1 MNVRE
6 FSIRRLAGACAA
18 NATKAAV
25 AGLLLAGTAA
35 AQSWDVSQ
43 MFTGSTNSAVIPTSS
58 PWRAGKLT
66 GPNCTTGFAVLN
78 FQHTSMSPVRG
89 LRAASPADLPAV
101 GSTSTSFTSLGP
113 NQITVPTNGVW
124 LHPAQGPQGRNGD
137 GDCAAVRFTAPSG
150 LQKTYS
156 YSGSFY
162 GAYTQHNNA
171 VVIAGIGNTVNGNGV
186 VPKILRNG
194 VLITTPT
201 LTPTVTSNEQI
212 FTNSVLL
219 NAGDTLDFAVNNNGD
234 YTSDSTILKLIVA
247 GPTTMYPHG
256 ITAVTPGPVNTCAPY
271 RLCFD
276 VNVPNG
282 PVGNGSAN
290 LSLQIVNNSVT
301 PPTVIATPPP
311 KTTAVDGLIC
321 FDMPA
326 LPAGTSYDYVVT
338 TNFTQP
344 VPGGNPLTAQT
355 VLQSPIQGP
364 NNDLVCQGGSP
375 ASTCC
380 PPVNH
385 DIVAGMFNDNHS
397 NTSTSYNEFLV
408 PNAPATVNF
417 VNGLASYLAY
427 LKFVCPQIVG
437 LRAEFFTGQVAAPL
451 SPGSPGPTGNAGPLS
466 GAQLAASPA
475 NTYTSN
481 VWGVGVVSALNNQL
495 NPGFNN
501 APRVPGLYYRTSVKI
516 TGVNAS
522 GVAVNCGFDAIEC
535 AKGDSYG
542 FVHSSTA
549 GMKVGPG
556 GATQSKFRTP

>member
-35 AQSWDVSQ
+35 AQPWDVSQ
-43 MFTGSTNSAVIPTSS
+43 MFTGPTNSAVIPTNS
-58 PWRAGKLT
+58 PWLAGKLT
-66 GPNCTTGFAVLN
+66 GPNCTTGFAVLSV
-78 FQHTSMSPVRG
+78 QHTSMSPVRG

-137 GDCAAVRFTAPSG
+137 GDCAAVRFTAPLG
-150 LQKTYS
+150 PKTYFF
-156 YSGSFY
+156 SGSFY
-162 GAYTQHNNA
+162 GAYTRHNNA

-186 VPKILRNG
+186 MPKILKNG
-194 VLITTPT
+194 VLINNLTPA

-212 FTNSVLL
+212 FSSSVPL
-219 NAGDTLDFAVNNNGD
+219 NAGDTLDFAVSNNGD

-247 GPTTMYPHG
+247 VPTTMYPHG
-256 ITAVTPGPVNTCAPY
+256 TTAVTPGPVNTCAPY
-271 RLCFD
+271 KLCFD

-282 PVGNGSAN
+282 PLGNGSAN

-301 PPTVIATPPP
+301 PPAVIATPPP

-344 VPGGNPLTAQT
+344 VTGGTPVTAQT

-364 NNDLVCQGGSP
+364 NNDLVCPRGLA

-380 PPVNH
+380 PPMSNAMLVPMWGYSGQNAGTYTQPLNINATATQSFV
-385 DIVAGMFNDNHS
+385 DGMNAYWPLIKYLCPQTVALKV
-397 NTSTSYNEFLV
+397 EFLRAGV
-408 PNAPATVNF
+408 SAPTVL
-417 VNGLASYLAY
+417 NGP
-427 LKFVCPQIVG
+427 V
-437 LRAEFFTGQVAAPL
+437 
-451 SPGSPGPTGNAGPLS
+451 GPLPS
-466 GAQLAASPA
+466 NPTVSVVTWNSASMSVNSFNAQLVQI
-475 NTYTSN
+475 NN
-481 VWGVGVVSALNNQL
+481 LALNTNQ
-495 NPGFNN
+495 
-501 APRVPGLYYRTSVKI
+501 ASRTTVRI
-516 TGVNAS
+516 TGIGAN
-522 GVAVNCGFDAIEC
+522 GQPVNCGFDAAACQQGDTFGYMPITT
-535 AKGDSYG
+535 AK
-542 FVHSSTA
+542 VA
-549 GMKVGPG
+549 GPQ
-556 GATQSKFRTP
+556 ASPFTE